1 MSFEQAGIWNV
12 SSGFYNAA
20 LYIRKIYFNGAS
32 GLSWAEKT
40 VIYCML
46 ESERVCERKKDNKMW
61 WILFTPQSNVN
72 SQAFLTIFI
81 AFLKI
86 I

>member
-20 LYIRKIYFNGAS
+20 LYIRKIYFNEAS

-46 ESERVCERKKDNKMW
+46 EREREWMKERE
-61 WILFTPQSNVN
+61 
-72 SQAFLTIFI
+72 
-81 AFLKI
+81 
-86 I
+86 